1 MDIIDYELK
10 RFDTMKNDLEI
21 RKNPESK
28 SKDTSKSSDF
38 LDTIMNEE
46 KPKDVCTLVFSD
58 ILSTG
63 VYQFFFRWNLHD
75 DEFPNLNSVLS
86 P

>member
-28 SKDTSKSSDF
+28 NKDTSKSSDF

-46 KPKDVCTLVFSD
+46 KPKDVLILVF
-58 ILSTG
+58 IATL
-63 VYQFFFRWNLHD
+63 
-75 DEFPNLNSVLS
+75 
-86 P
+86 